1 MDKFGSEVACG
12 GIECLLVGNSGIPV
26 KRGKYERTMFIG
38 EYTHAVDEKNR
49 FSLPAK
55 FRKELGKKVVVTRG
69 KDHCLF
75 LYPTK
80 TWVSISEEV
89 KKLGHVESDHRYARF
104 TFSGASE
111 IEIDSIG
118 RILIPEF
125 LREFAEL
132 KNPIVIT
139 GVHDRVEI
147 WNAPNWS
154 SYRKKLESEYA

>member
-1 MDKFGSEVACG
+1 MESG
-12 GIECLLVGNSGIPV
+12 GIECLSVGNSGNHV
-26 KRGKYERTMFIG
+26 ERGKNERTMFIG
-38 EYTHAVDEKNR
+38 EYTHTVDEKNR

-55 FRKELGKKVVVTRG
+55 FRKELGKRVVVTRG

-75 LYPTK
+75 LYPHK

-125 LREFAEL
+125 LREFADL
-132 KNPIVIT
+132 KNPIIIT

-147 WNAPNWS
+147 WNALNWS

>member
-1 MDKFGSEVACG
+1 
-12 GIECLLVGNSGIPV
+12 
-26 KRGKYERTMFIG
+26 MFIG
-38 EYTHAVDEKNR
+38 EYTHTVDEKNR

-55 FRKELGKKVVVTRG
+55 FRQALGRRIVVTRG

-75 LYPTK
+75 LYPRQ
-80 TWVSISEEV
+80 TWVQISQEV
-89 KKLGHVESDHRYARF
+89 KKLGHVESDPRYARF

-125 LREFAEL
+125 LRAFAEL

-147 WNAPNWS
+147 WNDKRWAA
-154 SYRKKLESEYA
+154 YRKKLESEYA

>member
-1 MDKFGSEVACG
+1 
-12 GIECLLVGNSGIPV
+12 
-26 KRGKYERTMFIG
+26 MFIG
-38 EYTHAVDEKNR
+38 EWTHTVDEKKR

-55 FRKELGKKVVVTRG
+55 FRKELGRKVVVTRG

-75 LYPTK
+75 LYPAK
-80 TWVSISEEV
+80 TWATISEEV

-104 TFSGASE
+104 TFAGAAE

-118 RILIPEF
+118 RILVPEF

-132 KNPIVIT
+132 KGSIVIT

-147 WNAPNWS
+147 WNDKKWMA
-154 SYRKKLESEYA
+154 YRKKLESEYA

>member
-1 MDKFGSEVACG
+1 
-12 GIECLLVGNSGIPV
+12 
-26 KRGKYERTMFIG
+26 MFIG
-38 EYTHAVDEKNR
+38 EYTHTVDEKNR

-55 FRKELGKKVVVTRG
+55 FRKELGRKVVVTRG
-69 KDHCLF
+69 KDYCLF
-75 LYPTK
+75 LYPHK
-80 TWVSISEEV
+80 TWVAISEEV

-125 LREFAEL
+125 LREFADI
-132 KNPIVIT
+132 NPPAGGPIVVT

-147 WNAPNWS
+147 WNASRWTE
-154 SYRKKLESEYA
+154 YRKKLESEYA

>member
-1 MDKFGSEVACG
+1 
-12 GIECLLVGNSGIPV
+12 
-26 KRGKYERTMFIG
+26 MFIG
-38 EYTHAVDEKNR
+38 EYTHTVDEKKR

-55 FRKELGKKVVVTRG
+55 FRKELGRKVVVTRG

-80 TWVSISEEV
+80 TWAIISEEV
-89 KKLGHVESDHRYARF
+89 KKLGHVESDPRYARF
-104 TFSGASE
+104 TFAGASE

-118 RILIPEF
+118 RILVPEF

-147 WNAPNWS
+147 WSDKRWS
-154 SYRKKLESEYA
+154 AYKKKLESEYA